1 MLNPRRVL
9 SAETPVGYWGYLLPP
24 LGGVEI
30 LRPHGVTKHDVVVEV
45 NEELGEARDAMEVGF
60 DGGGAVGRQVGLVGE
75 NVLEGAGREV
85 Q

>member
-1 MLNPRRVL
+1 
-9 SAETPVGYWGYLLPP
+9 
-24 LGGVEI
+24 
-30 LRPHGVTKHDVVVEV
+30 
-45 NEELGEARDAMEVGF
+45 MEVGF